1 MIYTSC
7 GIKGGCGKTTIATNL
22 AIFLTLKGRDVL
34 LVDADDQET
43 ATDFT
48 AYREQTL
55 GKTGYTAIQLFGNNV
70 RTQVLNQKDKYDDVV
85 IDVGG
90 RDTTALRAALT
101 IADLALIPF
110 KPKSYDFWTLD
121 KMEKLV
127 EEARAFNDNLI
138 AVSFLNEAFTN
149 PKVNDN
155 EQAIEGLKVSD
166 KIEYIDTI
174 IGNRKV
180 FSDSAG
186 VGVSIYE
193 IDKKD
198 LKAIKEFDNL
208 FKGISSL
215 SLK

>member
-22 AIFLTLKGRDVL
+22 AIFLNLKGRDVL

-166 KIEYIDTI
+166 KIKYIDAI

-198 LKAIKEFDNL
+198 LKAIKEFDDL
-208 FKGISSL
+208 FKSISSL

>member
-48 AYREQTL
+48 AYREETL

-70 RTQVLNQKDKYDDVV
+70 RTQVLNQKDKYDDIV

-101 IADLALIPF
+101 IANLALIPF

-127 EEARAFNDNLI
+127 EEARAFNDDLKAI
-138 AVSFLNEAFTN
+138 SFLNEAFTN

-155 EQAIEGLKVSD
+155 EQAIEGLRISE
-166 KIEYIDTI
+166 KIKYIDAI

-193 IDKKD
+193 IEKKD

-208 FKGISSL
+208 FERISNLNS
-215 SLK
+215 K

>member
-22 AIFLTLKGRDVL
+22 AIFLTLKSRDVL

-48 AYREQTL
+48 AYREETL

-70 RTQVLNQKDKYDDVV
+70 RTQVLNQKDKYDDIV

-127 EEARAFNDNLI
+127 EEAMAFNDNLKAI
-138 AVSFLNEAFTN
+138 SFLNEAFTN

-155 EQAIEGLKVSD
+155 EQAIEGLRISE
-166 KIEYIDTI
+166 KIRYIDAI

-193 IDKKD
+193 MEKKD

-208 FKGISSL
+208 FERISNLNS
-215 SLK
+215 K

>member
-22 AIFLTLKGRDVL
+22 AIFLTLKGSDVL

-48 AYREQTL
+48 AYREETL

-70 RTQVLNQKDKYDDVV
+70 RTQVLNQKDKYDDIV

-127 EEARAFNDNLI
+127 EEARAFNDNLKAI
-138 AVSFLNEAFTN
+138 SFLNEAFTN

-155 EQAIEGLKVSD
+155 EQAIEGLRISE
-166 KIEYIDTI
+166 KIKYIDAI

-193 IDKKD
+193 MEKKD

-208 FKGISSL
+208 FERISNL
-215 SLK
+215 NLK